1 MNNIILFDDE
11 NWKSFLPLTYTR
23 PIGELRLGILT
34 IREKWEKRLNGKV
47 SYITQDYLSDKFPI
61 EIANDNYVINPRW
74 IPNAKLISLIK
85 DLDMN
90 DALLID
96 DTLVAA
102 RMNDSQ
108 FQLLIKNDELE
119 ELKGIDI
126 SKNRNDFLQILRP
139 YDLNTFNG
147 IEIENDFE
155 LLTEKRYS
163 QNVNNTNVLI
173 NKSNIFVDE
182 GATLNNAS
190 LNATDGPIYIGKGAE
205 IMEGSYI
212 RGPFSLCENATVKMG
227 AKIYG
232 ETTIGPHSKVGGEI
246 SNTIIVGYS
255 NKAHDGYLG
264 NSYIGE
270 WCNLGAGTNAS
281 NLKNNYTE
289 VKVWDY
295 NTDKFEK
302 SGKQFCGLIMGDHS
316 KCGIQTMF
324 NTGTVVGV
332 SANIFGS
339 GYPRTFIPSFSWGG
353 SKGYMTF
360 SLNKSFEIAET
371 VMARRSI
378 ELTEYDKLILEHIF
392 HNSSQYRNWE
402 NAK

>member
-11 NWKSFLPLTYTR
+11 NWKSFLPITYTR

-34 IREKWEKRLNGKV
+34 IREKWEKRLNGNV
-47 SYITQDYLSDKFPI
+47 SYITQDYLADKYPI
-61 EIANDNYVINPRW
+61 EIANDNFVINPRW

-108 FQLLIKNDELE
+108 FQLLIRNDEIE

-126 SKNRNDFLQILRP
+126 SKNKADFIQIARP
-139 YDLNTFNG
+139 YDLNTYNG
-147 IEIENDFE
+147 VEIENDFE

-163 QNVNNTNVLI
+163 QNVNDTNTLI
-173 NKSNIFVDE
+173 NKSNIFIE
-182 GATLNNAS
+182 KGAVLNNAS
-190 LNATDGPIYIGKGAE
+190 LNATDGPIYIGKDSE

-212 RGPFSLCENATVKMG
+212 RGPFALCDNATVKMG

-232 ETTIGPHSKVGGEI
+232 ETSIGPHSKVGGEI
-246 SNTIIVGYS
+246 SNSIIIGYS

-281 NLKNNYTE
+281 NLKNNYAE

-295 NTDKFEK
+295 NTEKFEK

-332 SANIFGS
+332 SSNIFGS
-339 GYPRTFIPSFSWGG
+339 GYPRTFIPSYSWGG
-353 SKGYMTF
+353 AKGYTTY
-360 SLNKSFEIAET
+360 SLKKSLDIAEI
-371 VMARRSI
+371 VMQRRSI
-378 ELTEYDKLILEHIF
+378 ALTEYDKLILEHVF

-402 NAK
+402 SAS